1 MIEPFFHKIMAFL
14 TQYLVG
20 RFPGIL
26 LEFFEALFFKKSS
39 KILSLIY
46 LTFSCI
52 MLKIVKDTLKIF
64 GVHLIKLLKYV

>member
-1 MIEPFFHKIMAFL
+1 MIKSFSHKIMAFL

-52 MLKIVKDTLKIF
+52 MLKIVKD
-64 GVHLIKLLKYV
+64 